1 MRMNN
6 TKNRSRWHGAV
17 REAGCAGLF
26 LMVLAIAASPAVAL
40 QSPMEPDHGAGQG
53 RLLGR
58 VVEASTGNPVPSA
71 QVQVEGGPSTVTDLN
86 GRFIFRSIPPG
97 VVDVTVQALGH
108 ASKTVTGVR
117 VVVDEMTT
125 LDISLEE
132 QAITL
137 DAIRVTAERERGS
150 TSYLLDERRTA
161 DGMVESVGSQE
172 IGRRP
177 DSDAADV
184 AQRMAG
190 VTVADGKYVYVRGLG
205 ERYSQTTLN
214 GSSIPSPEPEREVVP
229 LDLFPSGFLE
239 SLQTQKSY
247 TPDMAADFSGGT
259 VKIVTRDFPSHLM
272 GRFGVSTS
280 VNTQS
285 QFEDGFLRYP
295 GGGTNWLGMDD
306 GSRAQPEVMEELMGG
321 IRSGQRLPNDPD
333 QLVQVGEALRT
344 QGQSFAPEAGTTPL
358 NRSFDLSLGGR
369 TEISEESEVGYFL
382 AGTYSD
388 RYTIRDG
395 EVERKWRAEAFR
407 DGTADISS
415 PNVDYR
421 FTRGTRNVSWGT
433 LGNLAYKPNRD
444 HQITLKT
451 TVSLS
456 TDDEARVYSG
466 ENNEDIG
473 GEVRSE
479 RARFVE
485 RLMTW
490 GQFSGDHLTLLD
502 SRLDWRV
509 TAARASRNEPLLRES
524 IYLRNP
530 RSDQFLLLDFT
541 ESARYFYS
549 ELVDDDLSAELDWRI
564 PLSLFDRDGSIKAG
578 GAYRIR
584 ERGFGARRLNWR
596 FLGTTIADL
605 DSALTQGEV
614 VAAAPTAADQFA
626 ISEVVEPGDVY
637 DVSDQ
642 RAAGYAMLELPVTS
656 RLQAVVGA
664 RAENYSLGLRSR
676 DSTLQ
681 DIVRTDIAPSL
692 NLIYSVSDDLKLRWA
707 LSRTMDR
714 PEFRELAPF
723 QFTEATSLRQLVG
736 NPGLVPAEITS
747 ADLRVD
753 WFRGPREL
761 VSLTGFYKN
770 LESPIE
776 QVFIAAASSA
786 YSFQNAESA
795 RLWGLELDAQIG
807 LGSLADLLRH
817 LSVQANYARIHSQVT
832 VKAAGIFQPTNLERP
847 LEGQAPYVMNAGLA
861 YSGPAGADASLFF
874 NRAGA
879 RLTAAGGAGL
889 PDIYEQPRNML
900 DASLG
905 FPIRS
910 GVRAKLKGANLL
922 DAEYRFEQSASGFTR
937 MQRSYTAG
945 RTFSA
950 GLSWEF

>member
-1 MRMNN
+1 M
-6 TKNRSRWHGAV
+6 
-17 REAGCAGLF
+17 
-26 LMVLAIAASPAVAL
+26 
-40 QSPMEPDHGAGQG
+40 
-53 RLLGR
+53 GR
-58 VVEASTGNPVPSA
+58 VVDASTGEPISSA
-71 QVQVEGGPSTVTDLN
+71 QVQVVDGPSTVTDLN
-86 GRFIFRSIPPG
+86 GRFIFRSIPSG

-108 ASKTVTGVR
+108 ATKTVTGVR
-117 VVVDEMTT
+117 VSADAITT

-132 QAITL
+132 QAIAL
-137 DAIRVTAERERGS
+137 DAIRVTAEREQGS
-150 TSYLLDERRTA
+150 ISYLLDARRTA

-205 ERYSQTTLN
+205 DRYSETTLN
-214 GSSIPSPEPEREVVP
+214 GSSLPSPEPDREVVP

-239 SLQTQKSY
+239 SLQMQKSY

-259 VKIVTRDFPSHLM
+259 VRIVTRDFPSHFM

-280 VNTQS
+280 VNTRS
-285 QFEDGFLRYP
+285 QFEDGFLRYS
-295 GGGTNWLGMDD
+295 GGGTNWLGRDD
-306 GSRAQPEVMEELMGG
+306 GSRAQPQVLEQLMGG
-321 IRSGQRLPNDPD
+321 VRSGQRLPSDPD
-333 QLVQVGEALRT
+333 QRVQVGEALRT
-344 QGQSFAPEAGTTPL
+344 QGQHFAPDAGATPM

-369 TEISEESEVGYFL
+369 TGLSEESEIGYFL

-388 RYTIRDG
+388 RYTIRDR
-395 EVERKWRAEAFR
+395 ETERKWRAEAFR
-407 DGTADISS
+407 EETADISS

-421 FTRGTRNVSWGT
+421 FIRGTRNVSWGT

-444 HQITLKT
+444 HQITLRT
-451 TVSLS
+451 TVNLS
-456 TDDEARVYSG
+456 TEDEARVYSG

-490 GQFSGDHLTLLD
+490 GQLAGEHLTLLD
-502 SRLDWRV
+502 SRIDWRV
-509 TAARASRNEPLLRES
+509 TGARASRNEPLLRES

-530 RSDQFLLLDFT
+530 QSDEFLLLDFT

-564 PLSLFDRDGSIKAG
+564 PFGVFGRDGSVKVG

-584 ERGFGARRLNWR
+584 ERDFGARRLNWR
-596 FLGTTIADL
+596 FMGTTIADL
-605 DSALTQGEV
+605 DSALTHGKV
-614 VAAAPTAADQFA
+614 VGGAPSAADEFA
-626 ISEVVEPGDVY
+626 ISEVVEPGDIY
-637 DVSDQ
+637 DVSD
-642 RAAGYAMLELPVTS
+642 RRVAGYAMLELPVTR
-656 RLQAVVGA
+656 RLRAVAGA
-664 RAENYSLGLRSR
+664 RVERYALDLTSR

-681 DIVRTDIAPSL
+681 DIARIDVAPSL
-692 NLIYSVSDDLKLRWA
+692 NVIYSASDDLKLRGA
-707 LSRTMDR
+707 LSRTVNR

-736 NPGLVPAEITS
+736 NPRLVPAEITS

-761 VSLTGFYKN
+761 VSLTGFYKH

-786 YSFQNAESA
+786 YSFQNAESG
-795 RLWGLELDAQIG
+795 RLWGFEVDAQLG
-807 LGSLADLLRH
+807 LGSLAEALRH
-817 LSVQANYARIHSQVT
+817 LSVQANYSRIHSEVT

-847 LEGQAPYVMNAGLA
+847 LEGQAPYVMNAGLT
-861 YSGPAGADASLFF
+861 YSGTAGVEAGLFF
-874 NRAGA
+874 NRSGA
-879 RLTAAGGAGL
+879 RLTAAGGSGL

-905 FPIRS
+905 LPIRS
-910 GVRAKLKGANLL
+910 GVRARLKGTNLL
-922 DAEYRFEQSASGFTR
+922 DAEHRFEQSASGITR
-937 MQRSYTAG
+937 MQRSYTTG
-945 RTFSA
+945 RSFSA